1 MGLFGA
7 VAGIAVLLG
16 GGGGIG
22 AVGAVGA
29 VVVIRRFAPAG
40 AGAGERAAA
49 GWFGAE
55 GAPAGGGFGGGGGDL
70 IDAFAAELHVHIA
83 GVVCAEVGPLVPAGL
98 ADQAIAERDAL
109 AAGEAGG
116 FDLAEA
122 HGAEFGELAGRA
134 GAPGGV
140 AGVEAA
146 EGDERNEDVPQAHE
160 DPPLPR
166 AGGG

>member
-1 MGLFGA
+1 MF
-7 VAGIAVLLG
+7 G
-16 GGGGIG
+16 GGGRVG

-29 VVVIRRFAPAG
+29 VVVVRCFAPAG
-40 AGAGERAAA
+40 AGAGERAGAA
-49 GWFGAE
+49 GGFTGE

-98 ADQAIAERDAL
+98 ADQAIAERDAR

-146 EGDERNEDVPQAHE
+146 HGDGRNKQVPQAHE

-166 AGGG
+166 AGEDRRNCLSGG

>member
-1 MGLFGA
+1 MP
-7 VAGIAVLLG
+7 G
-16 GGGGIG
+16 GGGRRIG
-22 AVGAVGA
+22 TVGA
-29 VVVIRRFAPAG
+29 VVLVLLIIGRFAPAG

-49 GWFGAE
+49 GWFAGV
-55 GAPAGGGFGGGGGDL
+55 GVPAGGGFGGGGHFG
-70 IDAFAAELHVHIA
+70 DAFAAEAHVHIA

-98 ADQAIAERDAL
+98 ADQAVAERDAL

-146 EGDERNEDVPQAHE
+146 HGDGRNEQVPQAHE

-166 AGGG
+166 AGRG

>member
-1 MGLFGA
+1 M
-7 VAGIAVLLG
+7 LG
-16 GGGGIG
+16 GRGRVG
-22 AVGAVGA
+22 AVGTVGA
-29 VVVIRRFAPAG
+29 VVVIRCFAPAG

-49 GWFGAE
+49 DGFVGE
-55 GAPAGGGFGGGGGDL
+55 GAPAGRGLLGGGGGDL
-70 IDAFAAELHVHIA
+70 IEAFAAELHVDIA
-83 GVVCAEVGPLVPAGL
+83 GVFRAPVGPPVPTGL
-98 ADQAIAERDAL
+98 ADQAVAERDAL
-109 AAGEAGG
+109 AAGDAGG

-146 EGDERNEDVPQAHE
+146 HGDGRNEQVPQAHE